1 MFPALF
7 RDLDI
12 KDFQCFVCE
21 LAKHKR
27 VPYPSSN
34 KRTSLPFSLIYS
46 DVWDLATVPNISRAR
61 WFIVFVDDCT

>member
-1 MFPALF
+1 MFPTLF

-12 KDFQCFVCE
+12 QDFQCSVCE

-34 KRTSLPFSLIYS
+34 KRTSLPFSLIHS
-46 DVWDLATVPNISRAR
+46 NVWGPATVPNISGAQ
-61 WFIVFVDDCT
+61 WFIVFVDDCA